1 VSQVST
7 SLLSALLGSLPIGVL
22 ACQLDDPADDRS
34 LRLLYSNTAAR
45 AVLHVEETSEGRA
58 ILEVFPAM
66 PAARLAIYAGVC
78 RTGEGVDLGTVKFS
92 DPRLHETSFLTRA
105 QPLPDRSVAIM
116 FEPMSAQRLA
126 YASALEASRFLD
138 SIIEHVPAM
147 VFLKEAKELRF
158 VRFNR
163 AGEELLGLPRAQLI
177 GRNDHDFFPSEQAS
191 FFIQKDREVLR
202 TGRLEDIP
210 EEPIETPAGTRWLH
224 TRKIPILDEG
234 GQPSHLLGISID
246 ITERKRAE
254 EALRAGL
261 QEQLRQAQ
269 KMEAVGRLAGG
280 VAHDFN
286 NLLSIVLSYS
296 DLILSQIAADSPFRP
311 DLEEVRRAGARA
323 AELTGQL
330 LAFSRQQVL
339 QPRVLDLNEVLGGME
354 RLLPRLLGEHIEIA
368 FRKGAAL
375 RLVKADP
382 SQLDQV
388 LMNLVINA
396 RDAMPDGGKLT
407 IETSSVD
414 LDDHYVREHLDARP
428 GPHVMLAVSDTGVGM
443 DKATMA
449 RVFEPFF
456 TTKETGRGTGL
467 GLSTVFGIVK
477 QSGGTVW
484 VYSEPG
490 QGTTFK
496 VYLPA
501 VTGAAD
507 APRPALPTGDLRG
520 HETVLLVEDEE
531 QVRVLA
537 SHLLRRLGYTVLEAR
552 RAGEAIT
559 LASEHRGEI
568 DLLLT
573 DVIMPEMGGRLLAER
588 VLAERPDIR
597 VLFMSGYTDDAIV
610 HHGVLD
616 AGMAFLQKPL
626 TPDSLA
632 RRVREVLSGS

>member
-1 VSQVST
+1 
-7 SLLSALLGSLPIGVL
+7 
-22 ACQLDDPADDRS
+22 
-34 LRLLYSNTAAR
+34 
-45 AVLHVEETSEGRA
+45 
-58 ILEVFPAM
+58 
-66 PAARLAIYAGVC
+66 
-78 RTGEGVDLGTVKFS
+78 
-92 DPRLHETSFLTRA
+92 
-105 QPLPDRSVAIM
+105 
-116 FEPMSAQRLA
+116 
-126 YASALEASRFLD
+126 
-138 SIIEHVPAM
+138 VP
-147 VFLKEAKELRF
+147 
-158 VRFNR
+158 
-163 AGEELLGLPRAQLI
+163 
-177 GRNDHDFFPSEQAS
+177 
-191 FFIQKDREVLR
+191 
-202 TGRLEDIP
+202 T
-210 EEPIETPAGTRWLH
+210 
-224 TRKIPILDEG
+224 
-234 GQPSHLLGISID
+234 HLLGISID
-246 ITERKRAE
+246 ITERKHAE

-296 DLILSQIAADSPFRP
+296 DLILSQIEADNPFRS

-339 QPRVLDLNEVLGGME
+339 QPRVLDLNQVLSGME
-354 RLLPRLLGEHIEIA
+354 RLLPRILGEHIEIA
-368 FRKGAAL
+368 FRKADGPQLA
-375 RLVKADP
+375 KADP

-407 IETSSVD
+407 IETAPVE
-414 LDDHYVREHLDARP
+414 LDAHYVAEHLDARP
-428 GPHVMLAVSDTGVGM
+428 GAHVMLAVSDSGVGM
-443 DKATMA
+443 DRATMA
-449 RVFEPFF
+449 RIFEPFF

-477 QSGGTVW
+477 QSGGSLW

-496 VYLPA
+496 IYLPV

-507 APRPALPTGDLRG
+507 VPRPPVATGDLHG
-520 HETVLLVEDEE
+520 DETVLLVEDEE

-552 RAGEAIT
+552 RAGEA
-559 LASEHRGEI
+559 LAIAAEHPGEI

-573 DVIMPEMGGRLLAER
+573 DVIMPEMGGR
-588 VLAERPDIR
+588 VLAERIQEERPDVR

-632 RRVREVLSGS
+632 RRVREVLSGG

>member
-7 SLLSALLGSLPIGVL
+7 SLLSELLGSLPIGVV
-22 ACQLDDPADDRS
+22 ACRLDEADDRS
-34 LRLLYSNTAAR
+34 LRLLYSNPTAR
-45 AVLHVEETSEGRA
+45 ALLQLESSTEGCS
-58 ILEVFPAM
+58 IVDVFPAM
-66 PAARLAIYAGVC
+66 PAARLGIYAEVC
-78 RTGEGVDLGTVKFS
+78 RSGQPCDLGTVRS
-92 DPRLHETSFLTRA
+92 SNPRLGESFFATRA
-105 QPLPDRSVAIM
+105 LPLADRSVAIV
-116 FEPMSAQRLA
+116 FEPMSAQRRA
-126 YASALEASRFLD
+126 YASALEAGRFLD

-147 VFLKEAKELRF
+147 VFLKEARELRF

-191 FFIQKDREVLR
+191 FFIHKDREVLR

-234 GQPSHLLGISID
+234 GEPTHLLGISID

-261 QEQLRQAQ
+261 EEQLRQAQ

-296 DLILSQIAADSPFRP
+296 DLILSQIEADSPYRP
-311 DLEEVRRAGARA
+311 DLEEVRRAGGRA
-323 AELTGQL
+323 AELTRQL

-339 QPRVLDLNEVLGGME
+339 QPRVLDLNELLAGME
-354 RLLPRLLGEHIEIA
+354 RLLPRILGEHIAIGFHKA
-368 FRKGAAL
+368 PGL
-375 RLVKADP
+375 PLVKADP

-407 IETSSVD
+407 VETASVE
-414 LDDHYVREHLDARP
+414 LDEHYAREHLDARP
-428 GPHVMLAVSDTGVGM
+428 GRHVMLAVSDTGVGM
-443 DKATMA
+443 DKATLA

-477 QSGGTVW
+477 QSGGSIW

-501 VTGAAD
+501 VAGAAD
-507 APRPALPTGDLRG
+507 APRPALPAGDLRG

-552 RAGEAIT
+552 RAGDALAI
-559 LASEHRGEI
+559 AADHVGDI

-573 DVIMPEMGGRLLAER
+573 DVIMPEMGGRVLAER
-588 VLAERPDIR
+588 VQAERPEIR

-616 AGMAFLQKPL
+616 AGMKFLQKPL

-632 RRVREVLSGS
+632 RRVREVLSGG